1 MGHVEHGEVL
11 DENDR
16 PLTEREKALVAKG
29 EELPVGN
36 GSYVPFSALP
46 PETLRQYQA
55 KAVETRRLN
64 REAKKLA
71 ERAAYIEKHKEHA
84 ATILGGR
91 VALMEGLL
99 AELIDPETGKPST
112 KRMSEKRLQLLQ
124 NILNDFDKA
133 MDMTPVKSE
142 AKQTLDVNVTHTVA
156 QIVKSLKGGS

>member
-1 MGHVEHGEVL
+1 MGHVEHGEVV
-11 DENDR
+11 DEHDR
-16 PLTEREKALVAKG
+16 PLTPREKHLVAKG

-64 REAKKLA
+64 REAKRLA

-91 VALMEGLL
+91 VAVMEGLL
-99 AELIDPETGKPST
+99 AELVDPETGKPDT
-112 KRMSEKRLQLLQ
+112 RRMSEKRLTLLQ

-133 MDMTPVKSE
+133 MDMTPVKAE
-142 AKQTLDVNVTHTVA
+142 AKSTLDVNVTHTVSK
-156 QIVKSLKGGS
+156 IIERLGEG